1 VARLSFIVAIVVILS
16 PSLGAQAPAVTS
28 LVSTDLQAGQTA
40 AFRSGIELVAL
51 TVTVTDNR
59 QRFVN
64 DLSASNFAVL
74 EDGVRQ
80 TVAFFGTNDVPLD
93 LAVVIDGSGS
103 MQEKLEPVQ
112 EAASGL
118 VRHLRQGDRA
128 SLVEFHET
136 VSISEPM
143 TTDVNRVVARLK
155 TITPH
160 GRTGLYDAL
169 YVTLRGFADAPP
181 TDVRR
186 RAIVVLT
193 DGEDTTSVVSY
204 DDVLDLAKRSAIAV
218 YTITFD
224 DSEAMNRRRF
234 SASAFDM
241 RHLAEQ
247 TGALSFFATGAAEVR
262 AIYESIASELS
273 SQYAIG
279 YTSQNASLDGGWRRV
294 VVQVMDRP
302 GVRAR
307 SRQGYYAIPSVE
319 SLSSLLR
326 H

>member
-1 VARLSFIVAIVVILS
+1 VAGLSFIVAIVVILS
-16 PSLGAQAPAVTS
+16 PSLVAQAPPLAS
-28 LVSTDLQAGQTA
+28 LVSTDVHSAPTTCRSTSQWSSMAAAACRRSWNPSSRPRQAWYDT
-40 AFRSGIELVAL
+40 F
-51 TVTVTDNR
+51 
-59 QRFVN
+59 
-64 DLSASNFAVL
+64 
-74 EDGVRQ
+74 
-80 TVAFFGTNDVPLD
+80 
-93 LAVVIDGSGS
+93 
-103 MQEKLEPVQ
+103 
-112 EAASGL
+112 
-118 VRHLRQGDRA
+118 
-128 SLVEFHET
+128 
-136 VSISEPM
+136 
-143 TTDVNRVVARLK
+143 
-155 TITPH
+155 
-160 GRTGLYDAL
+160 YDAL

-224 DSEAMNRRRF
+224 DIAAMNHRRF
-234 SASAFDM
+234 STSAFEM

-262 AIYESIASELS
+262 AIYESIALELS

-294 VVQVMDRP
+294 IVQVMNRP

-307 SRQGYYAIPSVE
+307 SRQGYYAIPGVDSF
-319 SLSSLLR
+319 SSLLR